1 MEHTDRVT
9 EIAIQDAEALDYEK
23 KLLDWQKSIVASV
36 LAGQKLELR
45 RGRKYS

>member
-23 KLLDWQKSIVASV
+23 KLQAASST
-36 LAGQKLELR
+36 G
-45 RGRKYS
+45 